1 MAGMYG
7 VSAYQQTN
15 KSWEAKNIKP
25 VAGHASDNSQKV
37 SAKNDILQISKE
49 GYAMQKQQ
57 KLSASSGK
65 DELGISLGDKEGEY
79 IIHFSDSAMVNR
91 TVSRGHL
98 TVNGKKLEL
107 SDNQKEALSMADKE
121 AEKKRI
127 AAYQQYVMEHEA
139 AVARQQAEAL
149 SHAFD
154 STNDPL
160 MKLLDS
166 SDDAEKKRTKEDMLY
181 GVEWSDFKWETFE
194 TQMKVM
200 PGEENVIGTVSVES
214 RLIQGGIDH
223 DHDQRF

>member
-1 MAGMYG
+1 
-7 VSAYQQTN
+7 
-15 KSWEAKNIKP
+15 
-25 VAGHASDNSQKV
+25 
-37 SAKNDILQISKE
+37 
-49 GYAMQKQQ
+49 
-57 KLSASSGK
+57 
-65 DELGISLGDKEGEY
+65 
-79 IIHFSDSAMVNR
+79 
-91 TVSRGHL
+91 
-98 TVNGKKLEL
+98 
-107 SDNQKEALSMADKE
+107 
-121 AEKKRI
+121 
-127 AAYQQYVMEHEA
+127 MEHEA

-223 DHDQRF
+223 DND

>member
-1 MAGMYG
+1 
-7 VSAYQQTN
+7 
-15 KSWEAKNIKP
+15 
-25 VAGHASDNSQKV
+25 
-37 SAKNDILQISKE
+37 
-49 GYAMQKQQ
+49 MQKQQ

-65 DELGISLGDKEGEY
+65 DELGISLGDKEVEY

-121 AEKKRI
+121 TEKKRI

-139 AVARQQAEAL
+139 AVARQQAESL

-223 DHDQRF
+223 DND

>member
-1 MAGMYG
+1 MQIDRLSYAHMNTDIG
-7 VSAYQQTN
+7 VGEISEYQPTDSRESDRKQ
-15 KSWEAKNIKP
+15 KNLEKC
-25 VAGHASDNSQKV
+25 
-37 SAKNDILQISKE
+37 DILKISKE

-107 SDNQKEALSMADKE
+107 SDNQKEALSMADKQ

-127 AAYQQYVMEHEA
+127 AAYQQYVMEHEE

-149 SHAFD
+149 RHAFEG
-154 STNDPL
+154 THDPL

-166 SDDAEKKRTKEDMLY
+166 SDGGEKKRTKEDMLH

-194 TQMKVM
+194 TQMRVC
-200 PGEENVIGTVSVES
+200 PNEDNPIGAVSVEG

-223 DHDQRF
+223 DND